1 MAINIIS
8 MIMLVIPPAI
18 TSESSWTSP
27 DIRIATEWSLNVMDL
42 IDPAYTH
49 LGTVY
54 EVESE
59 EGFEWHTVLVDK
71 NFVLL
76 LEGDTVVNSIPY
88 SGDIW
93 RMTFSPDCRYLLG
106 YCYNDEKLILFN
118 LEEGTVKSIPLFS
131 SGMGFPGNPRIC
143 VTNDGTVLVKH
154 YTYLRIYDS
163 DFNCIL
169 SRDNFSWGV
178 EFVGLSEAGDR
189 FYTTTYDSLR
199 AYDMQCN
206 LLWNTEL
213 PEPHE
218 FWGFRTRE
226 FELSNTGSF
235 IAVTDF
241 HKLHIISTDDGSQ
254 IGQFVFDE
262 SISDPEFS
270 ESDSIVAVSSFTH
283 PETTPRRPI
292 DSFGLRSF
300 SLQNGLIEIN
310 SEFYAASSLSEQ
322 GMPYSF
328 SSYSVSDNGS
338 LLGFLYYSSRFGRI
352 ALLSPDL
359 EIVWLSENLKQD
371 GSWIFYFPSSKG
383 LCSDNSGFWYFDGT
397 SIHSCLIDQGRS
409 LLGQLNRK
417 VSAQGKNDD
426 YALNTLQS
434 RKYISIL

>member
-1 MAINIIS
+1 MGINIIS

-88 SGDIW
+88 SGDIYI
-93 RMTFSPDCRYLLG
+93 MTFSPDYRYLLG
-106 YCYNDEKLILFN
+106 SCYNDEKLILFD
-118 LEEGTVKSIPLFS
+118 LEEGMVKSIHLFS
-131 SGMGFPGNPRIC
+131 SGMGFPGNPRIR

-154 YTYLRIYDS
+154 STYLRMYDS

-199 AYDMQCN
+199 AYYMQGN

-235 IAVTDF
+235 IAVSDF

-254 IGQFVFDE
+254 IAQFDLEE
-262 SISDPEFS
+262 SISDPVFS
-270 ESDSIVAVSSFTH
+270 ESDSIIAIDCMTH
-283 PETTPRRPI
+283 PPTTPLSQI
-292 DSFGLRSF
+292 NSFGVRTV
-300 SLQNGLIEIN
+300 SLQNESYELN
-310 SEFYAASSLSEQ
+310 SQFQATSSLSEP
-322 GMPYSF
+322 GMPNSF
-328 SSYSVSDNGS
+328 SSYTVSDNGS
-338 LLGFLYYSSRFGRI
+338 LLGFLYYSPTFGRVT
-352 ALLSPDL
+352 LLSRDM

-371 GSWIFYFPSSKG
+371 GSWRFYFPSSKG
-383 LCSDNSGFWYFDGT
+383 LCSDDSGFWYFDGT
-397 SIHSCLIDQGRS
+397 SIHSCLIEE
-409 LLGQLNRK
+409 
-417 VSAQGKNDD
+417 V
-426 YALNTLQS
+426 Y
-434 RKYISIL
+434 

>member
-1 MAINIIS
+1 
-8 MIMLVIPPAI
+8 MLVIPPAI

-27 DIRIATEWSLNVMDL
+27 DIRIVTEWSLNVMDL

-54 EVESE
+54 GVESE

-106 YCYNDEKLILFN
+106 YCYLKKLILFD
-118 LEEGTVKSIPLFS
+118 LAESTVKSIPLFS
-131 SGMGFPGNPRIC
+131 SGMELPGNPLIR

-154 YTYLRIYDS
+154 YTYLRMYDS
-163 DFNCIL
+163 GFNCIL

-199 AYDMQCN
+199 AYDMQGN

-218 FWGFRTRE
+218 FFGFRTRE

-235 IAVTDF
+235 IAVSDF

-254 IGQFVFDE
+254 IAQFDLEE
-262 SISDPEFS
+262 SISDPVFS
-270 ESDSIVAVSSFTH
+270 ESDSIIAIDCMTH
-283 PETTPRRPI
+283 PPTTPLSQI
-292 DSFGLRSF
+292 NSFGVRTV
-300 SLQNGLIEIN
+300 SLQNESYELN
-310 SEFYAASSLSEQ
+310 SQFQATSSLSEP
-322 GMPYSF
+322 GMPNSF

-338 LLGFLYYSSRFGRI
+338 LLGFLYYSPTFGRVT
-352 ALLSPDL
+352 LLSPDM
-359 EIVWLSENLKQD
+359 EIIWLSENLKQD
-371 GSWIFYFPSSKG
+371 GSWSFYFPSSKG
-383 LCSDNSGFWYFDGT
+383 LCNDNSGFWYFDGT
-397 SIHSCLIDQGRS
+397 SIHSCLIEE
-409 LLGQLNRK
+409 
-417 VSAQGKNDD
+417 
-426 YALNTLQS
+426 
-434 RKYISIL
+434 I

>member
-1 MAINIIS
+1 MGINIIS

-88 SGDIW
+88 SGDIYI
-93 RMTFSPDCRYLLG
+93 MTFSPDYRYLLG
-106 YCYNDEKLILFN
+106 SCYNDEKLILFD
-118 LEEGTVKSIPLFS
+118 LEEGTVKSIHLFS
-131 SGMGFPGNPRIC
+131 SGMGFPGNPRIR

-154 YTYLRIYDS
+154 STYLRMYDS

-199 AYDMQCN
+199 AYNMQGN

-235 IAVTDF
+235 IAVSDF

-254 IGQFVFDE
+254 IAQFDLEE
-262 SISDPEFS
+262 SISDPVFS
-270 ESDSIVAVSSFTH
+270 ESDSIIAIDCMTH
-283 PETTPRRPI
+283 PPTTPLSQI
-292 DSFGLRSF
+292 NSFGVRTV
-300 SLQNGLIEIN
+300 SLQNESYELN
-310 SEFYAASSLSEQ
+310 SQFQATSSLSEP
-322 GMPYSF
+322 GMPNSF
-328 SSYSVSDNGS
+328 SSYTVSDNGS
-338 LLGFLYYSSRFGRI
+338 LLGFLYYSPTFGRVT
-352 ALLSPDL
+352 LLSRDM

-371 GSWIFYFPSSKG
+371 GSWRFYFPSSKG
-383 LCSDNSGFWYFDGT
+383 LCSDDSGFWYFDGT
-397 SIHSCLIDQGRS
+397 SIHSCLIEE
-409 LLGQLNRK
+409 
-417 VSAQGKNDD
+417 V
-426 YALNTLQS
+426 Y
-434 RKYISIL
+434 